1 MPRSISVFA
10 LVLLAAACGNG
21 DSDNETAAAPVVDSA
36 IAATVGDTVED
47 TTRAVGDTTAES
59 AAQNTAHA
67 VMRRAD
73 GREIGTL
80 AIGQM
85 PQGITVEGTVS
96 GLPAG
101 AHGTHF
107 HAVGRCDPPF
117 ETAGPHW
124 NPLNK
129 QHGARN
135 PAGPHLGDLPNL
147 RVTPDGLV
155 SVRIRSVGGTLRGAN
170 GLLDAD
176 GAALV
181 IHESADDAR
190 TDPSGNSGARIA
202 CGVVTAGPAPES

>member
-1 MPRSISVFA
+1 MRRPIINVLA
-10 LVLLAAACGNG
+10 LVLLAAACGKG
-21 DSDNETAAAPVVDSA
+21 DSAIDNETAAAPTVDSA
-36 IAATVGDTVED
+36 IAATVGDSVED
-47 TTRAVGDTTAES
+47 TTKAVGDTTTG
-59 AAQNTAHA
+59 QNMAHV

-80 AIGQM
+80 TLNGT

-101 AHGTHF
+101 QHGTHF

-117 ETAGPHW
+117 ESAGPHW
-124 NPLNK
+124 NPTNK
-129 QHGARN
+129 QHGAQN
-135 PAGPHLGDLPNL
+135 PNGAHLGDLPNL
-147 RVTPDGLV
+147 NVTPDGLAD
-155 SVRIRSVGGTLRGAN
+155 VRIRTVGGTLRGAN
-170 GLLDAD
+170 GLLDGD

-202 CGVVTAGPAPES
+202 CGVVTRGPAPTS